1 MATQSSHSL
10 TFHRPNET
18 PARDWAAEQRTFLD
32 AIAPESH
39 FHRAFDGL
47 GDTLFFAKNLAGET
61 LFFSRGILPHIGLTN
76 DTQILGATD
85 DDLTP
90 GPFAAHYR
98 ADDRIVIETRRPLV
112 GHVDVWFDELGI
124 PDWYETN
131 KYPIFDRSGEVI
143 GVMGTLRA
151 CRGRM
156 PPGAVG
162 SRLAPAVR
170 LLQADLVR
178 FPRVARLAR
187 ACNMSPR
194 QLQRSFQEIF
204 SFSPRSY
211 WMKCRI
217 RAACEALRTAAEPIL
232 EVSQR
237 LGFCDQSN
245 FTQHFRRHT
254 GLTPSGY
261 RRARTPRQA
270 AVTPRP

>member
-1 MATQSSHSL
+1 MSVHSSLGSDRK
-10 TFHRPNET
+10 T
-18 PARDWAAEQRTFLD
+18 ARDWAVEQRKFLD

-61 LFFSRGILPHIGLTN
+61 LFFSRGILSHIGLTN
-76 DTQILGATD
+76 DNQMLGATD
-85 DDLTP
+85 DELTP
-90 GPFAAHYR
+90 GPFAEHYR
-98 ADDRIVIETRRPLV
+98 ADDRVVIESRKPLV

-131 KYPIFDRSGEVI
+131 KYPIFDRSGVVI

-156 PPGAVG
+156 PPGVVG

-170 LLQADLVR
+170 LLQSDLVR
-178 FPRVARLAR
+178 FPPVARLAR
-187 ACNMSPR
+187 GCGMSPR
-194 QLQRSFQEIF
+194 QLQRSFREIF

-217 RAACEALRTAAEPIL
+217 RAACEALRVGTEPIIA
-232 EVSQR
+232 VSQR
-237 LGFCDQSN
+237 LGFCDHSN

-261 RRARTPRQA
+261 RHARMQRKPG
-270 AVTPRP
+270 

>member
-1 MATQSSHSL
+1 MAMERCRGTDRTAAH
-10 TFHRPNET
+10 
-18 PARDWAAEQRTFLD
+18 DWAAEQQKFLD
-32 AIAPESH
+32 AIAPDSH

-61 LFFSRGILPHIGLTN
+61 LFFSRGILSHIGLTS
-76 DTQILGATD
+76 DAQMLGATD
-85 DDLTP
+85 EELTP

-98 ADDRIVIETRRPLV
+98 ADDRTVIETRKPLV
-112 GHVDVWFDELGI
+112 GHVDVWFDELGV

-131 KYPIFDRSGEVI
+131 KYPIFDRSGRVI

-162 SRLAPAVR
+162 SRLAPAVG
-170 LLQADLVR
+170 LLQADLAR
-178 FPRVARLAR
+178 FPPVARLAH
-187 ACNMSPR
+187 ACGMSPR

-204 SFSPRSY
+204 SFSPRTF

-217 RAACEALRTAAEPIL
+217 RAACEALRGDAEPIL
-232 EVSQR
+232 SIAQR

-254 GLTPSGY
+254 GLPPSEY
-261 RRARTPRQA
+261 RRSRMPRSRRTP
-270 AVTPRP
+270 P

>member
-1 MATQSSHSL
+1 MSMFSSSCPVR
-10 TFHRPNET
+10 TA
-18 PARDWAAEQRTFLD
+18 ARDWAAEQRKFLD
-32 AIAPESH
+32 CVAPESH
-39 FHRAFDGL
+39 FHRVFDGL

-61 LFFSRGILPHIGLTN
+61 LFFSRGILSHIGLT
-76 DTQILGATD
+76 DDDQMLGATD
-85 DDLTP
+85 EDLTP

-131 KYPIFDRSGEVI
+131 KYPIFDRAGGVI

-170 LLQADLVR
+170 ILQADLAR
-178 FPRVARLAR
+178 FPPVASLAR
-187 ACNMSPR
+187 SCSMSPR
-194 QLQRSFQEIF
+194 QLQRSFQEVF
-204 SFSPRSY
+204 SFSPRTF

-217 RAACEALRTAAEPIL
+217 RAACEALRTATEPIL
-232 EVSQR
+232 SVSQR

-261 RRARTPRQA
+261 RRGNTPR
-270 AVTPRP
+270 T